1 MSEMS
6 DLIAAIGG
14 LAKSINDGNQKII
27 NELQEV
33 KKSVSKN
40 PLDFD
45 PEKLRAS
52 TKDAKGDGLS
62 VVSPKDPSKP
72 NLTPPWPDPRQPK
85 PPGYHG

>member
-1 MSEMS
+1 MSEMT

-27 NELQEV
+27 DELKEV
-33 KKSVSKN
+33 KKSVTKN
-40 PLDFD
+40 PMDFD

-52 TKDAKGDGLS
+52 TKDVEVKLS
-62 VVSPKDPSKP
+62 SVEPKDPSKP
-72 NLTPPWPDPRQPK
+72 NLISPWPDPRQPK